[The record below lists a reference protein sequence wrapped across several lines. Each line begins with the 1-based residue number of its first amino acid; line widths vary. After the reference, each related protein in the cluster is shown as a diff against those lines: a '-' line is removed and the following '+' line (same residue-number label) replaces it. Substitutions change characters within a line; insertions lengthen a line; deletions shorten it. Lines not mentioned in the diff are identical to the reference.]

1 MDNVSAKQAEQANLS
16 NSTKFKSLEV
26 ATVLPAGLVRT
37 VRGMRDGERFEDG
50 VGLKWK
56 ACLPGPARRPA
67 GGNGR
72 HFCLEVLAGAFSQ
85 RHERRLEINFLFLE

>member
-1 MDNVSAKQAEQANLS
+1 M
-16 NSTKFKSLEV
+16 
-26 ATVLPAGLVRT
+26 LPAGLVRT
-37 VRGMRDGERFEDG
+37 VRGMRDG

-56 ACLPGPARRPA
+56 ACLPGPALRQA